1 MIWKH
6 IDFAN
11 IKHEDWFDSLCVQYK
26 DTKQKWTY
34 VSHVSIIKK
43 VLTSPHRK
51 HAETNRFFRSS
62 TDFIKHK
69 KTIYNN
75 RTAQFSTAQRL
86 GLFQWCRISQKNP
99 QTWNHT
105 RSQQHLTTLLGVCLS
120 SVSSSHWKGKVKS
133 WSQVTPGNQCPHC
146 SLPLL
151 VALVQWWSAAVRLL
165 NADVI
170 QSTPVFKN
178 SQTED

>member
-105 RSQQHLTTLLGVCLS
+105 RSQQHLTTLLGVCRCLQS
-120 SVSSSHWKGKVKS
+120 PPLTGRERSKVDLRSHQAIS
-133 WSQVTPGNQCPHC
+133 ALTAACP
-146 SLPLL
+146 
-151 VALVQWWSAAVRLL
+151 
-165 NADVI
+165 
-170 QSTPVFKN
+170 F
-178 SQTED
+178 